1 MGEGE
6 SLPPVN
12 KRLDGGPELNGPR
25 SGRMKKKKYFLFN
38 FDFTR
43 VFYPPASMKQMV
55 DVRFLFYKLRL
66 GAKKKKNMQPTGFHL
81 TILRR
86 WAKSFTT
93 ILDLVRL
100 LWDCFTMSSGISC
113 AAHAPIILNSPVFF
127 FPLYMEVDKLDSH
140 LKFHRAK
147 RCVGRVAL
155 AASPA

>member
-1 MGEGE
+1 
-6 SLPPVN
+6 
-12 KRLDGGPELNGPR
+12 
-25 SGRMKKKKYFLFN
+25 MKKKKYFLFN
-38 FDFTR
+38 FEFTR

-66 GAKKKKNMQPTGFHL
+66 GAKKKNMQPTGFHL